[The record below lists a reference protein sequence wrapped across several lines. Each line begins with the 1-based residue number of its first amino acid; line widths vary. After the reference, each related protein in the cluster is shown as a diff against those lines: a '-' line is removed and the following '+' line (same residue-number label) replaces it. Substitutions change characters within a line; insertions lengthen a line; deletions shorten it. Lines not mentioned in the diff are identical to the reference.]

1 MLNLNLINESALYIL
16 YFNREHPTCV
26 FSGDGNYGNIL
37 TTHNIGQEVNHAL
50 TSKQN
55 YSQICDEGECST
67 NLSQQQE
74 GNKKQKNTIDI
85 TFRMSS

>member
-1 MLNLNLINESALYIL
+1 LLNLNLINESALYIL

-26 FSGDGNYGNIL
+26 FSGDGNIL
-37 TTHNIGQEVNHAL
+37 MTHNVGQEVNHAS

-55 YSQICDEGECST
+55 YSQTCDEGECST

>member
-37 TTHNIGQEVNHAL
+37 MTHNVGQEVNHAS

-55 YSQICDEGECST
+55 YSQTCDEGECST

-74 GNKKQKNTIDI
+74 GNKKQKTEEHH
-85 TFRMSS
+85 